1 MSTADDIYIPAVRQ
15 PDPLARRFL
24 LFTSWLLIVAGT
36 TLAVFLWND
45 PSISSARVIGNF
57 AVAVIGTIAL
67 CLVQSGRQHLAAQLS
82 VWGMWGIVSLLIS
95 RDAGIRSMGIL
106 SYPVILVA
114 SGWLMGGKRTYWLAG
129 LTAITLILFAA
140 LDHYQGSQ
148 VPIQGNA
155 LVHLL
160 FVLFVL
166 MMTTG
171 LTLMARFSYLRQ
183 IDEIA
188 RAADE
193 LAARDIELKKISQ
206 AVEQSQDNI
215 IITNLEPRI
224 EYVNDAFVANTGYSR
239 EEAIGQNPNMLR
251 SGNTPNA
258 AYEDLWAHLTKGLP
272 WRGELLNRCKDGTE
286 VVEVAK
292 IAPIRGPNGL
302 VTHYVAVTQ
311 DVTKIRMAES
321 KIYRLGNF
329 DQLTGLP
336 NRASLTD
343 RLARHLAVSRRQHQC
358 DAILLLNIDR
368 FKTVNDA
375 GGRVLGD
382 AVLIALGDRVTGI
395 LRKEDTLARLS
406 ADEFAILM
414 NEPGD
419 DRATVSA
426 RAMAI
431 ANKIQENLR
440 QPLHCGGIDEIA
452 VTVSLGISLYP
463 DGADDSASD
472 VLRRAD
478 TALHRARAEGGSH
491 ITFFDPA
498 MGALTEQ
505 RFRTEREL
513 RRAIPAEEL
522 RLFLQPQVDA
532 AGHLTG
538 AEALVRWQHPER
550 GLVSPGLFIP
560 VAEET
565 DLIVALGIWVT
576 KEACRLMAAQQSLG
590 LMLNISVNVSP
601 RHFRQVSFVPWLMD
615 LLSTTGADPKRLTL
629 EVTEGLVIQD
639 VDDVVAKMKELTSIG
654 IHFSIDDFGTGYSSL
669 AYLKRLPIDE
679 LKIDKTFV
687 QDAPTNPDDAA
698 LVETILAVARQRNLK
713 VVAEGVETQEQADY
727 LNQRGTVIHQGY
739 FFGRPEPSAVWIQ
752 RWHDG
757 AQGMGKIPK
766 IPSLESTLPQ

>member
-1 MSTADDIYIPAVRQ
+1 MSTADDNPIAAPRQ

-36 TLAVFLWND
+36 TIATFHLYD
-45 PSISSARVIGNF
+45 PSIPSARVITNF
-57 AVAVIGTIAL
+57 AVGLVGAIAL
-67 CLVQSGRQHLAAQLS
+67 YLVQSGRQHLAAQLS
-82 VWGMWGIVSLLIS
+82 VWGMWTIVTLLVS
-95 RDAGIRSMGIL
+95 RNAGLRSPEIL
-106 SYPVILVA
+106 NYPVILVA
-114 SGWLMGGKRTYWLAG
+114 SGWLMGSKRTYWLAG
-129 LTAITLILFAA
+129 LTAVA
-140 LDHYQGSQ
+140 LVLLASVDHFQGARTP
-148 VPIQGNA
+148 VQGNA

-166 MMTTG
+166 TMTTG
-171 LTLMARFSYLRQ
+171 LTLMARISYMRQ
-183 IDEIA
+183 IVQIA
-188 RAADE
+188 QASDQ
-193 LAARDIELKKISQ
+193 LAARDIELNKISQ

-215 IITNLEPRI
+215 IITNLEPSI

-239 EEAIGQNPNMLR
+239 EEAIGRNPNMLR
-251 SGNTPNA
+251 SGNTPHA
-258 AYEDLWAHLTKGLP
+258 AYEDLWAHLTQGLP

-292 IAPIRGPNGL
+292 IAPIRGPSGL
-302 VTHYVAVTQ
+302 ITHYVAVTQ

-343 RLARHLAVSRRQHQC
+343 RLARHLAVSRRHRQF
-358 DAILLLNIDR
+358 DAVLLLNIDR

-375 GGRVLGD
+375 GGRALGD
-382 AVLIALGDRVTGI
+382 AVLIALADRVSNI
-395 LRKEDTLARLS
+395 LRREDTVARLS

-419 DRATVSA
+419 DRAMVSA

-431 ANKIQENLR
+431 ANKIQDNLH
-440 QPLHCGGIDEIA
+440 QPLQCGGADEIA

-463 DGADDSASD
+463 DGEDDSASD

-478 TALHRARAEGGSH
+478 TALHRARAAGGSH

-532 AGHLTG
+532 TGRLTG

-550 GLVSPGLFIP
+550 GLVPPGLFIP

-576 KEACRLMAAQQSLG
+576 NQACRLMAEQQSLG
-590 LMLNISVNVSP
+590 LMLDISVNVSP
-601 RHFRQVSFVPWLMD
+601 RHFRQASFVPWLTN

-639 VDDVVAKMKELTSIG
+639 VDDVVAKMKELTAIG

-687 QDAPTNPDDAA
+687 QDAPTNADDAA
-698 LVETILAVARQRNLK
+698 LVETILAVARQRNLR

-739 FFGRPEPSAVWIQ
+739 FFGRPEPCAVWIQ
-752 RWHDG
+752 RWRDG
-757 AQGMGKIPK
+757 AQGMGANAKN
-766 IPSLESTLPQ
+766 PQI